1 MDTKR
6 ERPTTEAEQMTQVRD
21 HCLGPA
27 RTGGAPQA
35 GGRYTR
41 LFPELPPLAIEPQ
54 LLRAV
59 GRAGGLSDATDR
71 GPSEARAVAAG
82 RPVFGQYLAHDLT
95 ADRSPLTHHDDAEL
109 LRNARSARLNL
120 ELLYGE
126 GPIGNPYLYRRND
139 PARLLLAPNGP
150 GQDDDLPRNPEG
162 IALAGDP
169 RQDIHV
175 LISQMHVAMIRA
187 HNRLVDR
194 LRADGVPDADLFDE
208 ARRVLTWHYQ
218 YVML

>member
-1 MDTKR
+1 
-6 ERPTTEAEQMTQVRD
+6 MTQVRD

-27 RTGGAPQA
+27 RTDGAPQA

-109 LRNARSARLNL
+109 SGTRAAPGSTWNCCMARGRSPTPISTAAAIRPGCCSAGAGRAMKTTC
-120 ELLYGE
+120 
-126 GPIGNPYLYRRND
+126 PATRRASPWRATRD
-139 PARLLLAPNGP
+139 R
-150 GQDDDLPRNPEG
+150 
-162 IALAGDP
+162 
-169 RQDIHV
+169 
-175 LISQMHVAMIRA
+175 IR
-187 HNRLVDR
+187 
-194 LRADGVPDADLFDE
+194 
-208 ARRVLTWHYQ
+208 TC
-218 YVML
+218 